1 LATSTGTELGG
12 WAEVVVVVGVAWC
25 VVDGVVD
32 ADPVADVVV
41 DPVADVVADGW
52 ITRSRST
59 VARTNITSTIAAR
72 PIGNAPP
79 CPPECAEG
87 CSSNSEGSST
97 GCQPANLGG

>member
-1 LATSTGTELGG
+1 
-12 WAEVVVVVGVAWC
+12 

-32 ADPVADVVV
+32 ADPVADVVADPV
-41 DPVADVVADGW
+41 ADVVADPVADPVADVVADGW

-59 VARTNITSTIAAR
+59 VARTNIASTIAAR